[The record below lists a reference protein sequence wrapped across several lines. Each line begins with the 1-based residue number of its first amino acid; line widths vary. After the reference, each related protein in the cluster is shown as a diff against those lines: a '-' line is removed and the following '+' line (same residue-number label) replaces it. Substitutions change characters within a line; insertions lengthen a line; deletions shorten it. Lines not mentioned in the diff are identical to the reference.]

1 MENRNQQRNAVED
14 ALRGLRIAGEINF
27 SDIEVRENNGLWWVE
42 LLVPMEDD
50 EYPENEINNIK
61 TRLIGCFDYDE
72 SDLEIG
78 DKGQDSDMTFETE
91 NPATD
96 YVKLQVVDRR

>member
-1 MENRNQQRNAVED
+1 MENKNQQRNAVED
-14 ALRGLRIAGEINF
+14 ALRGFRMTDKINC
-27 SDIEVRENNGLWWVE
+27 SDIAVREENGLWWIE
-42 LLVPMEDD
+42 LHVPTVDGK
-50 EYPENEINNIK
+50 YPEDEINEIK
-61 TRLIGCFDYDE
+61 KRLIDCFNYDE

-78 DKGQDSDMTFETE
+78 DSKQDVDMTFETE